1 MNYMQISDTK
11 PIMKQSQ
18 NNKNTKEVNKLMG
31 HLIINLIRVM
41 KTMVT
46 QTITMRYTPLGKIL
60 TCEITSKVMRMLISM
75 ATPQLIITRIKL
87 EATLP
92 KLRKLLTPLH
102 TNILVITRALALNML
117 LQHTPMSHS
126 KNIDNTIMVNSHQ
139 ATE

>member
-126 KNIDNTIMVNSHQ
+126 KNIDNTIMMNSHQ

>member
-31 HLIINLIRVM
+31 HLIINLIRLM

-60 TCEITSKVMRMLISM
+60 TCEITSKVMRMLKSM
-75 ATPQLIITRIKL
+75 ATP
-87 EATLP
+87 
-92 KLRKLLTPLH
+92 
-102 TNILVITRALALNML
+102 
-117 LQHTPMSHS
+117 
-126 KNIDNTIMVNSHQ
+126 
-139 ATE
+139 